1 MQFGYITIVM
11 KFKNLQQILD
21 KLLKIGSSDT
31 DDEALRLKKS
41 SLLLVPL
48 IIGPAAFI
56 WGVIYLAFGHFLS
69 AAIPLSY
76 SLISVF
82 NLWHLH
88 KTKDIAPL
96 QNIQLI
102 LVLILPFLLMWSLGG
117 FAQGSFVMI
126 WAFFAPV
133 AALTY
138 ESENKPHYW
147 FYAFMLLLLF
157 SSIINQTLI
166 ESSIPPLPPVT
177 IEVFNFLNISAGL
190 SGLFFL
196 MRYFINEKEKNAMQ
210 LLQKEHETLK
220 LRTEELRVANSKL
233 QYFAKHD
240 ALTELSNRHHLHDQ
254 LNQMMAYA
262 KRHNLLLA
270 LMFIDLDGFKKVN
283 DTCGHAVGDEV
294 LREVAQ
300 RIKSLLREEDLIARL
315 GGDEFAVGILS
326 SDDITYIKDIA
337 RRLIEE
343 IRREY
348 SDLAAE
354 IPPISASIGIS
365 LFPEHTQN
373 IDELLNFADEAMYY
387 VKNSSK
393 NSFFIRQTVDQ

>member
-1 MQFGYITIVM
+1 
-11 KFKNLQQILD
+11 
-21 KLLKIGSSDT
+21 
-31 DDEALRLKKS
+31 
-41 SLLLVPL
+41 
-48 IIGPAAFI
+48 
-56 WGVIYLAFGHFLS
+56 
-69 AAIPLSY
+69 
-76 SLISVF
+76 
-82 NLWHLH
+82 
-88 KTKDIAPL
+88 
-96 QNIQLI
+96 
-102 LVLILPFLLMWSLGG
+102 
-117 FAQGSFVMI
+117 
-126 WAFFAPV
+126 
-133 AALTY
+133 
-138 ESENKPHYW
+138 
-147 FYAFMLLLLF
+147 
-157 SSIINQTLI
+157 
-166 ESSIPPLPPVT
+166 
-177 IEVFNFLNISAGL
+177 
-190 SGLFFL
+190 

-210 LLQKEHETLK
+210 LLRKEHETLK

-262 KRHNLLLA
+262 KRHNLMLA

-326 SDDITYIKDIA
+326 SYDITYIKDIA

-348 SDLAAE
+348 SDLTTE
-354 IPPISASIGIS
+354 TPPISASIGIS
-365 LFPEHTQN
+365 LFPEHTKN
-373 IDELLNFADEAMYY
+373 IDELLKYADEAMYY

-393 NSFFIRQTVDQ
+393 NSFFIRQTVD